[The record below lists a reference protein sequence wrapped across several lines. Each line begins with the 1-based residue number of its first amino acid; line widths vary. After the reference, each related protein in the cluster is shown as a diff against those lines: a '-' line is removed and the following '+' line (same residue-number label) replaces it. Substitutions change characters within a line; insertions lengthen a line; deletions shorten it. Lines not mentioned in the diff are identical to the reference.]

1 MKSVC
6 NEDYLPK
13 GGGAVTAVNAGLEGG
28 VKIMQMTLAFIILC
42 WCQLDNFTF
51 MNNHFTI
58 MSTQEVSEGRIC

>member
-28 VKIMQMTLAFIILC
+28 GGE
-42 WCQLDNFTF
+42 
-51 MNNHFTI
+51 NHANDIGFHHS
-58 MSTQEVSEGRIC
+58 MLVSTR